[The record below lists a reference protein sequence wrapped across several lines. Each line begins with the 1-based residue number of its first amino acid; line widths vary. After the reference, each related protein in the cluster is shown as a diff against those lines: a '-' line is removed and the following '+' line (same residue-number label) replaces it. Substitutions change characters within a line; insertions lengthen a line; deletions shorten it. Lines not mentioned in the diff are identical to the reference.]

1 VTGSLELVPARALLV
16 PRPRIRLELQPG
28 DRVTAVVGEAV
39 HVGEVVAERIR
50 DPRLVEAVVPR
61 DGADQGIPLPGTWVP
76 AEHALA
82 GRRAGAPAGELLF
95 EHGGRRR
102 LVSGPHPDRLHAPA
116 DGRVVEVE
124 PGVALVMEIDGPG
137 LVATELL
144 GEPHWGRLVLLPEES
159 DPRLALDVA
168 LAGAVVVLPG
178 RVDAEA
184 LARAR
189 AMGIRG
195 AVVASLAERDR
206 RDLAASAARQQA
218 GLHRLAPFG
227 VLVLGGY
234 LRRAFASAVWSTLDA
249 ASGAVVGLVGDPPL
263 LLLPADRQLPLPELD
278 QIVVHGGPEAG
289 REGRWLGPGGIRR
302 VRGGITAE
310 TGLVALDDGRTV
322 AIPIGELERFAVL
335 VANG

>member
-1 VTGSLELVPARALLV
+1 MGSLELVPARTLFV
-16 PRPRIRLELQPG
+16 SRPRIRLELQPG
-28 DRVTAVVGEAV
+28 DRVTAVVGDLV
-39 HVGEVVAERIR
+39 HVGDVVAERIR
-50 DPRLVEAVVPR
+50 DARLVEVAGPR
-61 DGADQGIPLPGTWVP
+61 DGADQGIPLPGTWLP
-76 AEHALA
+76 GEHAHA

-102 LVSGPHPDRLHAPA
+102 LASGPHPDRLYAPA
-116 DGRVVEVE
+116 DGRVLDLE
-124 PGVALVMEIDGPG
+124 PGVALVLEIDGPG
-137 LVATELL
+137 LAATELL

-189 AMGIRG
+189 AMGIHG

-227 VLVLGGY
+227 VLVIDGY
-234 LRRAFASAVWSTLDA
+234 VRRAFAAAVRSALGAV
-249 ASGAVVGLVGDPPL
+249 SGAVVGLVGDPPL
-263 LLLPADRQLPLPELD
+263 LLLPANRELSLPEPDHIL
-278 QIVVHGGPEAG
+278 VRGGPEAG

-322 AIPIGELERFAVL
+322 ALPIGELERFAVIA
-335 VANG
+335 ANG

>member
-1 VTGSLELVPARALLV
+1 MGSLDLVPSRAFLV
-16 PRPRIRLELQPG
+16 PRPCVRLELQPG
-28 DRVTAVVGEAV
+28 DRVTAVVGDIV
-39 HVGEVVAERIR
+39 HVGELVAERIR
-50 DPRLVEAVVPR
+50 DPRLVEAPGPR
-61 DGADQGIPLPGTWVP
+61 DGADQGIPLPGTWLP
-76 AEHALA
+76 GEHTLA

-95 EHGGRRR
+95 EHAGRRR
-102 LVSGPHPDRLHAPA
+102 LATGPHLDRLHAPA
-116 DGRVVEVE
+116 DGRVLDVE
-124 PGVALVMEIDGPG
+124 PGVALVLEVDGPG
-137 LVATELL
+137 LAATELL
-144 GEPHWGRLVLLPEES
+144 GEPHWGRLVLLPDES

-189 AMGIRG
+189 AMGIHG

-227 VLVLGGY
+227 VLVMGGY
-234 LRRAFASAVWSTLDA
+234 LRRAFSAAVRSALDA
-249 ASGAVVGLVGDPPL
+249 VSGAVVGLVGDPPL
-263 LLLPADRQLPLPELD
+263 LLLPAGRELPLPDPDHIL
-278 QIVVHGGPEAG
+278 VRGGPEAG
-289 REGRWLGPGGIRR
+289 REGRWLGPGGLRR

-310 TGLVALDDGRTV
+310 TGLVVLDDGRTV
-322 AIPIGELERFAVL
+322 ALPIGELERFAVI

>member
-1 VTGSLELVPARALLV
+1 VTGLLELVSARTLLV
-16 PRPRIRLELQPG
+16 PRPRVRLELQPG
-28 DRVTAVVGEAV
+28 DRVTAVVGAAV
-39 HVGEVVAERIR
+39 HVGEVLAERIR
-50 DPRLVEAVVPR
+50 DPRLVEADTSR
-61 DGADQGIPLPGTWVP
+61 DGADQGVPLPGTWLP
-76 AEHALA
+76 GEHARA
-82 GRRAGAPAGELLF
+82 GRHAGVPAGELLF

-102 LVSGPHPDRLHAPA
+102 LATGPHPDRLHAPA

-124 PGVALVMEIDGPG
+124 PGVAIVLELDGPG
-137 LVATELL
+137 LAATELL
-144 GEPHWGRLVLLPEES
+144 GEPNAGRLVVLPDES

-189 AMGIRG
+189 AMGIHG
-195 AVVASLAERDR
+195 AIVGSLAERDR

-218 GLHRLAPFG
+218 GLHRVAPFG

-234 LRRAFASAVWSTLDA
+234 LRRTFTGAVRSVLDASA
-249 ASGAVVGLVGDPPL
+249 GRVVGLVAFPPL
-263 LLLPADRQLPLPELD
+263 LLLPADQELPLPD
-278 QIVVHGGPEAG
+278 RDRVVVRGGSEAG
-289 REGRWLGPGGIRR
+289 REGRWLGPAGPRR

-335 VANG
+335 GANG

>member
-1 VTGSLELVPARALLV
+1 MGSLELVPARALLV
-16 PRPRIRLELQPG
+16 SRPRVRLGLQPG

-39 HVGEVVAERIR
+39 RVGEVVAERIR
-50 DPRLVEAVVPR
+50 DPRLVEATVPR
-61 DGADQGIPLPGTWVP
+61 AGADQGIPLPGTWLP
-76 AEHALA
+76 GEHARA
-82 GRRAGAPAGELLF
+82 GRRLGAPAGELLF
-95 EHGGRRR
+95 EHAGRRR
-102 LVSGPHPDRLHAPA
+102 LATGPHPDRLYAPA
-116 DGRVVEVE
+116 DGRVVDVE
-124 PGVALVMEIDGPG
+124 PGVALVLEIDGPG
-137 LVATELL
+137 LAAIELL

-189 AMGIRG
+189 AMGIHG

-234 LRRAFASAVWSTLDA
+234 LRRAYAAAVWSVLGA

-263 LLLPADRQLPLPELD
+263 LLIPAERELPLPEPDRIL
-278 QIVVHGGPEAG
+278 VRGGAEAG

-335 VANG
+335 VASG

>member
-1 VTGSLELVPARALLV
+1 MGSLELIPARALLV
-16 PRPRIRLELQPG
+16 PRPRVRLELQPG
-28 DRVTAVVGEAV
+28 DRVSAVVGDAV
-39 HVGEVVAERIR
+39 RVGEVLAERIR
-50 DPRLVEAVVPR
+50 DPRLIEVSGPR
-61 DGADQGIPLPGTWVP
+61 DGAGQGSPLPGTWLP
-76 AEHALA
+76 GEHARA
-82 GRRAGAPAGELLF
+82 GRRAGAPAGEFLF
-95 EHGGRRR
+95 EHAGRRR
-102 LVSGPHPDRLHAPA
+102 LATGPHPDRLHAPA
-116 DGRVVEVE
+116 DGRVLDVEA
-124 PGVALVMEIDGPG
+124 GVALVLEIEGSG
-137 LVATELL
+137 LAATELL
-144 GEPHWGRLVLLPEES
+144 GEPHWGRLVLMPEES

-189 AMGIRG
+189 AMGIHG

-234 LRRAFASAVWSTLDA
+234 LRRSFAAAVRSALDA

-263 LLLPADRQLPLPELD
+263 LLIPADRELPLPEPDRVL
-278 QIVVHGGPEAG
+278 VRGGPEAG

-302 VRGGITAE
+302 VRGGIPAE

-322 AIPIGELERFAVL
+322 VLPIGELERFAVL
-335 VANG
+335 AANG

>member
-1 VTGSLELVPARALLV
+1 VTDALELVPARALLV

-28 DRVTAVVGEAV
+28 DRVTAVVGDAV
-39 HVGEVVAERIR
+39 HAGDAMAERIR
-50 DPRLVEAVVPR
+50 DPRLVEATVPR
-61 DGADQGIPLPGTWVP
+61 GGADQGTPLPGAWLP
-76 AEHALA
+76 GEHARA
-82 GRRAGAPAGELLF
+82 GRRVAAPAGELLF
-95 EHGGRRR
+95 EHAGRRR
-102 LVSGPHPDRLHAPA
+102 LATGPHPDRLHAPA
-116 DGRVVEVE
+116 DGRVLEVE
-124 PGVALVMEIDGPG
+124 PGVALVLEIDGPG
-137 LVATELL
+137 LAATELL
-144 GEPHWGRLVLLPEES
+144 GEPNSGRLIILPDES

-168 LAGAVVVLPG
+168 LAGAVVVLQG

-189 AMGIRG
+189 AMGIHG
-195 AVVASLAERDR
+195 AVVGSLAERER
-206 RDLAASAARQQA
+206 RDLAASSARQQA

-234 LRRAFASAVWSTLDA
+234 LRRPLAAAVRAVLDA

-263 LLLPADRQLPLPELD
+263 LLLPADRELPLPEPD
-278 QIVVHGGPEAG
+278 RVVVRGGPEAG

-322 AIPIGELERFAVL
+322 AIPIGELERFAVP